1 MSAEPMKNLEG
12 KETKHAPTK
21 AAPPSPNSRRLLQ
34 REPKPQLPQG
44 WLAYW
49 SDEHQTYYYWSRD
62 TDTVQWE
69 KPGMPSTPA
78 PYYPPRPS
86 NGQDLPSPSPAP
98 SPPPPPA
105 GGTHAGHLS
114 HHETQGPI
122 PIVEVYLFEFS
133 DDAWKHCQHT
143 APPLPCL
150 KASARDQELL
160 GRYEIKETEQAILM
174 EFDLKDDSKDQYL
187 IVISHHPDPLAI
199 AMAMHSLG
207 FTGTFQVSAAL
218 SLDVCVYVFMCA

>member
-1 MSAEPMKNLEG
+1 
-12 KETKHAPTK
+12 
-21 AAPPSPNSRRLLQ
+21 
-34 REPKPQLPQG
+34 
-44 WLAYW
+44 
-49 SDEHQTYYYWSRD
+49 
-62 TDTVQWE
+62 
-69 KPGMPSTPA
+69 
-78 PYYPPRPS
+78 
-86 NGQDLPSPSPAP
+86 
-98 SPPPPPA
+98 
-105 GGTHAGHLS
+105 
-114 HHETQGPI
+114 
-122 PIVEVYLFEFS
+122 VYLFEFS

-150 KASARDQELL
+150 NASARDQELL